1 MDTPAWLRREVA
13 RLNDELGRVLGRTED
28 GQPLYSWI
36 HSEDARLLHPMW
48 TGQFDYK
55 ADMQSGL
62 LRAEPIYILRK
73 MCLAAENQWVLC
85 HYLASPSEEEWRE
98 QFGCSLE
105 WPRKGQYYPTS
116 VSLDPGAWPE
126 ASINQAAIE
135 SINQNRSQTP
145 REVADACAT
154 AMDKGEREEKERLYE
169 TIREAC
175 TTYDHVPGHCDQV
188 SYPNTQEKKEEPCQ
202 PV

>member
-1 MDTPAWLRREVA
+1 MDTPAWLRLEVA
-13 RLNDELGRVLGRTED
+13 RLNNELGRVLGRTED
-28 GQPLYSWI
+28 GHPLYAWI
-36 HSEDARLLHPMW
+36 HSEDTRLLHPMW

-55 ADMQSGL
+55 ADPQSGI
-62 LRAEPIYILRK
+62 LRAEPIYTLRK

-85 HYLASPSEEEWRE
+85 HYIASPSEEEWRE

-126 ASINQAAIE
+126 QAINQAAIE
-135 SINQNRSQTP
+135 SINENRSKTP
-145 REVADACAT
+145 REVADDAA
-154 AMDKGEREEKERLYE
+154 AALDKGEREEKERLYE

-175 TTYDHVPGHCDQV
+175 TTYDHVPGRHDQV
-188 SYPNTQEKKEEPCQ
+188 SYPNQQKEEPCQ